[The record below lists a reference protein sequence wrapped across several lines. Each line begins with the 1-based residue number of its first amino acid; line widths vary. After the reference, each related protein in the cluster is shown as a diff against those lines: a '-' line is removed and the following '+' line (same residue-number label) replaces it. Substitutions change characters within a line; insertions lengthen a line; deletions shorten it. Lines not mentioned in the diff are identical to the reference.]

1 VEEEL
6 IKYVM
11 ERADKQYDDDFPICE
26 IETWI
31 REFFD
36 TINSP
41 EIPNSSGALKNGTT
55 EVYDPRSE
63 DP

>member
-1 VEEEL
+1 
-6 IKYVM
+6 M